1 MSSILYTKGDSLVFN
16 EIFPASPSSLN
27 ITQLTGVLISN
38 YGQTGQNVQELP
50 VCVSGL
56 QGRFLFATAASK
68 AFHLRA
74 QEGDHFYIDGVLS
87 SSREIAIATPAV
99 GDSFSFYSFK
109 SGEDSYDWYINTE
122 KGTLQEEVYRYIFDA
137 TPSSAETLTLN
148 LSLPAGKEITID
160 WGDGNTTTVTGEV
173 TETDYSNAYASAGT
187 YPVTIYGDFDAL
199 TRLEIK
205 NVAVDGDLKDIGTL
219 TGLTY
224 FRCGNNTLTGDI
236 VYLPRGL
243 IYFRAISPNT
253 IYGNLANLPRT
264 LTYFYCSGSNTIYGD
279 IGNLPVGLTYFRC
292 FGSNTVYGV
301 IDNLPAGL
309 IAFNCGGFNTI
320 TGDIGYL
327 PTRVTYFKCTG
338 SNTINSYTSRTWT
351 TKPATFRLVPIYPG
365 GLSSAEI
372 DQLLIDFDNDLTW
385 APGDVIQLTGANA
398 PRTSASD
405 AVVANMISEGA
416 TVTTN

>member
-1 MSSILYTKGDSLVFN
+1 MTWGSLGWKGQLFKLRES
-16 EIFPASPSSLN
+16 FPLSPSKLA
-27 ITQLTGVLISN
+27 ITQLTGALINN

-50 VCVSGL
+50 SCVSGL
-56 QGRFLFATAASK
+56 QGRFLFATAANK
-68 AFHLRA
+68 AFHLRT
-74 QEGDHFYIDGVLS
+74 QGGDHFYIDGVLS

-99 GDSFSFYSFK
+99 GDSFSFCSFK

-122 KGTLQEEVYRYIFDA
+122 KGTLQEEVYRYVFDA
-137 TPSSAETLTLN
+137 TPSDAETLTLN

-187 YPVTIYGDFDAL
+187 YPITIYGDFDAL

-205 NVAVDGDLKDIGTL
+205 NVAVDGDLKDVSTL

-224 FRCGNNTLTGDI
+224 FRCFGANTITGDI
-236 VYLPRGL
+236 ADLPTGLVYFN
-243 IYFRAISPNT
+243 IT
-253 IYGNLANLPRT
+253 
-264 LTYFYCSGSNTIYGD
+264 GSNTIYGD
-279 IGNLPVGLTYFRC
+279 IGNLPVGLTC
-292 FGSNTVYGV
+292 FQCY
-301 IDNLPAGL
+301 
-309 IAFNCGGFNTI
+309 
-320 TGDIGYL
+320 
-327 PTRVTYFKCTG
+327 G
-338 SNTINSYTSRTWT
+338 SNTINAYTSRTWT
-351 TKPATFRLVPIYPG
+351 TKPATFKLVPVLPG

-385 APGDVIQLTGANA
+385 TSGDVIQLTGANA

-405 AVVANMISEGA
+405 AAVANITAEGA